1 MVKETENNFKELLK
15 RYKGAYGIEAYNFA
29 YESLDYTI
37 KHLRKGKKSQHVT
50 TRELAEGCRLYAI
63 NQYGL
68 LAKQVLNHWNIK
80 TTRDIGEIVFQLM
93 EFDLLGKAIDDK
105 KENFNNLYD
114 FNKAFNLK
122 LECEYLHE
130 RDKWIIKYK
139 PINN

>member
-1 MVKETENNFKELLK
+1 MNQKANNNFEKLLK
-15 RYKGAYGIEAYNFA
+15 KYKNNYDIEAYILA
-29 YESLDYTI
+29 YDGLDYAT
-37 KHLRKGKKSQHVT
+37 KHLRKNRKSLHVT
-50 TRELAEGCRLYAI
+50 ARELTEGCRMYAI
-63 NQYGL
+63 NKYGF

-80 TTRDIGEIVFQLM
+80 TTRDIGEIVFQLI

-114 FNKAFNLK
+114 FNKAFSLK